1 MSAVSERECDKRMI
15 SVVVVWVFSQQQ
27 HLPRICACITS
38 FVLLCYNFVALLHLY
53 KIAKIMSSIYN
64 ARGVSAQKEDVHEA
78 IKNLDKGLFPD
89 AFCKILPDHISGDPE
104 QCCIMH
110 ADTAGTKSVLA
121 YLYWKE
127 TGDVSVWK
135 GIAQDAMVMNIDD
148 MICAGATN
156 DFVLSSTIARNKNL
170 IGKEVLQAVIQG
182 CEELIQEWKKFGV
195 NIYMAGGET
204 ADVGDV
210 IRTIDVGYTAFAR
223 LPRKNVIR
231 ISPKPGDVIVGLA
244 SFGQSV
250 YESSFNSG
258 IGCNGLTSARHDI
271 LQKSYAKDYPESF
284 DPAMPEAVCYI
295 GKHRLTDRAANGL
308 SIGQMLLSPTRTFA
322 PLIREVVEQFGSRLH
337 GIVHNTG
344 GAQSKCLKYISE
356 PVRLVKDNLFGTPLI
371 FQLIQ
376 EASNVSLHEMYQ
388 VFNMGTRL
396 EIYTD
401 SQTAAEIVAMAQR
414 YRIDAQLCGYVE
426 SAPLKEVQI
435 RTGSGEVISY
445 F

>member
-1 MSAVSERECDKRMI
+1 
-15 SVVVVWVFSQQQ
+15 
-27 HLPRICACITS
+27 
-38 FVLLCYNFVALLHLY
+38 
-53 KIAKIMSSIYN
+53 MSSIYN

-78 IKNLDKGLFPD
+78 IRNLDKGLYPN
-89 AFCKILPDHISGDPE
+89 AFCKILPDFSSQDE
-104 QCCIMH
+104 DYCCIMH

-156 DFVLSSTIARNKNL
+156 HFILSSTIARNKNL
-170 IGKEVLQAVIQG
+170 IPKEVLSAVING
-182 CEELIQEWKKFGV
+182 CEELIAEWKKFG
-195 NIYMAGGET
+195 IDIHMAGGET

-223 LPRKNVIR
+223 LKRSDVIS
-231 ISPKPGDVIVGLA
+231 IAPVAGDVIVGLA

-250 YESSFNSG
+250 YEHEFNSG

-271 LQKSYAKDYPESF
+271 LDKSYALNFPESY
-284 DPAMPEAVCYI
+284 DSRIPEEVCYI
-295 GKHRLTDRAANGL
+295 GKHRLTDKAANGIETGKL
-308 SIGQMLLSPTRTFA
+308 LLSPTRTFA
-322 PLIREVVEQFGSRLH
+322 PLIKEVVEKYRDNVH
-337 GIVHNTG
+337 GMVHNTG
-344 GAQSKCLKYISE
+344 GAHTKCLKYIAD
-356 PVRLVKDNLFGTPLI
+356 PVRLVKDRLFEPPLI

-376 EASNVSLHEMYQ
+376 EAANAPLREMYQ

-401 SQTAAEIVAMAQR
+401 AQTAESIIEIAGRYQIAAQV
-414 YRIDAQLCGYVE
+414 IGSVEASAQ
-426 SAPLKEVQI
+426 KEVLVKTY
-435 RTGSGEVISY
+435 TGEQLLYS
-445 F
+445 